1 MSENDKTSKEET
13 TATAPAP
20 QDKPVDEPTP
30 KSEANGVKEGDSQD
44 GKTPENTADSKEEVV
59 TAAATEAEDVA
70 MKEEDNDDQKEE
82 NEKDIA
88 DAKVEAEAEA
98 EAEAK
103 TETETE
109 TETEPTTP
117 TPRKRG
123 RGPSK
128 KTMGLDNTD
137 INDQTLTL
145 GRRERKTPTRH
156 DADLV
161 VTLKKD
167 FVIKPGRGKRLD
179 SFPRIKANVNA
190 LKNSDPILLLAQRIT
205 FPMRGK
211 PVVKKIKGYLLEF
224 SGYLPAEKDAEAD
237 QAIEIKMS
245 QKAYKLT
252 IANLKSLCELFDINV
267 KAFDKDT
274 LVDNLLDFLGSP
286 NEKLTKEKTPT
297 PRKRGRPRKSDTTA
311 PTPASPS
318 KKAKTKKTKTNEED
332 DESFGAMEFNK
343 ADVMDGDGTEPSERK
358 LKQWVQAYVTC
369 FNLDK
374 ASVKHAI
381 ETASDKFGVDM
392 SAHKGKIK
400 GFLHDIIAS

>member
-1 MSENDKTSKEET
+1 MSEDDKTSKEET

-20 QDKPVDEPTP
+20 QDKPVDEPTS
-30 KSEANGVKEGDSQD
+30 KSEANGAKEEESKE
-44 GKTPENTADSKEEVV
+44 GKTPENTADSKEEVA

-70 MKEEDNDDQKEE
+70 MKEGDNDDQKEE
-82 NEKDIA
+82 NEKDKG
-88 DAKVEAEAEA
+88 DEKVEAEP

-103 TETETE
+103 TETEP
-109 TETEPTTP
+109 EPTTP

-161 VTLKKD
+161 VTPKKD

-190 LKNSDPILLLAQRIT
+190 LKNSDPILILAQRIT

-297 PRKRGRPRKSDTTA
+297 PRKRGRPRKSDTTSPA
-311 PTPASPS
+311 PASPS
-318 KKAKTKKTKTNEED
+318 KKAKTKKTKTNGED
-332 DESFGAMEFNK
+332 DESSGAMEFNK

-381 ETASDKFGVDM
+381 ETASDKFGLDM